1 MAVEVKTELHAP
13 NVERASTID
22 AATAGQRTATTE
34 TAAVSSGL
42 PQFQFQHWP
51 GQIAYLLLLFAIL
64 YLLMSRV
71 FGPRIRRVFDERART
86 IAEALSS
93 ARSVQAAAEAEAAAS
108 AQSLADARASAHKTA
123 ADAKAKAAS
132 EAAARRAALDT
143 ELDAKLAAADARIR
157 TARDLSMASVSDVA
171 ASTVHAI
178 VEKLTGVAASEDEVK
193 LALSTLAPKG
203 SV

>member
-1 MAVEVKTELHAP
+1 MAVEVKTVARAP
-13 NVERASTID
+13 NVERAATMD
-22 AATAGQRTATTE
+22 AATVGQH
-34 TAAVSSGL
+34 TAATEAAGGSGGL

-51 GQIAYLLLLFAIL
+51 GQIAYLLILFAIL

-86 IAEALSS
+86 ISEALSS

-108 AQSLADARASAHKTA
+108 AQSLADARAAAHKTA
-123 ADAKAKAAS
+123 ADAKAKAAA
-132 EAAARRAALDT
+132 EAQARRASLDT

-157 TARDLSMASVSDVA
+157 AARDLSMASVSDVA
-171 ASTVHAI
+171 AETVHAI
-178 VEKLTGVAASEDEVK
+178 VEKLTGVAASQDEVK
-193 LALSTLAPKG
+193 EALSTLAPKA

>member
-1 MAVEVKTELHAP
+1 MAAEVKTEVHAP
-13 NVERASTID
+13 NVERAATID
-22 AATAGQRTATTE
+22 AATAGQHTASTE

-51 GQIAYLLLLFAIL
+51 GQIAYLLILFAIL
-64 YLLMSRV
+64 YVLMSRV
-71 FGPRIRRVFDERART
+71 FAPRIRRVFDERERT

-93 ARSVQAAAEAEAAAS
+93 ARSVQAAAEAEAIAS
-108 AQSLADARASAHKTA
+108 SQSLADARTVAHKTA
-123 ADAKAKAAS
+123 ADAKAKAAA
-132 EAAARRAALDT
+132 EAQARRATLDT

-178 VEKLTGVAASEDEVK
+178 VEKLTGVPASEDEVSAA
-193 LALSTLAPKG
+193 LAQQG
-203 SV
+203 GV